1 MLIDITDKTVIAVDF
16 DGTLAVTDYP
26 KIVKPIS
33 QTISLIRYYKDRGA
47 TIILWTCREGEYLQ
61 QAVDWCKENN
71 VPIDY
76 INENAP
82 HRIAEWGNDC
92 RKVGADLYIDDKA
105 LCTLNF
111 LE

>member
-1 MLIDITDKTVIAVDF
+1 MLF
-16 DGTLAVTDYP
+16 R
-26 KIVKPIS
+26 S
-33 QTISLIRYYKDRGA
+33 
-47 TIILWTCREGEYLQ
+47 